1 LDLDG
6 RSLHQR
12 GYRSEGAKAPLKEN
26 LAAAIVLRAGWQ
38 QLAATGVPLVD
49 PMCGSGTLL
58 IEAAWIAT
66 DTAPGLLDHY
76 FSFQRWPNFQAA
88 DWQPLLQEARER
100 QAVGRASLK
109 SSLHGYDADLQA
121 VKAAQTNIEQADL
134 VGVIH
139 VERRAL
145 RSEEHTSELQSR

>member
-1 LDLDG
+1 PYACSQFVLNVTAVPQIYTFPYTTLF
-6 RSLHQR
+6 RS
-12 GYRSEGAKAPLKEN
+12 
-26 LAAAIVLRAGWQ
+26 
-38 QLAATGVPLVD
+38 
-49 PMCGSGTLL
+49 
-58 IEAAWIAT
+58 
-66 DTAPGLLDHY
+66 LLDHY

-145 RSEEHTSELQSR
+145 ADFRLPSTWQEPGLLIANPPYGERLSDEITVQ